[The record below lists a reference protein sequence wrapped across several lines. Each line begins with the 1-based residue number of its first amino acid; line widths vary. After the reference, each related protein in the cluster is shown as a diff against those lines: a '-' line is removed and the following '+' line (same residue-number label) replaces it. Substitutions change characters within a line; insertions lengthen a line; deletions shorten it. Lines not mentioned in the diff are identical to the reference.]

1 MTMVLISLTSH
12 SRSNVVS
19 PPHSPERQEETEKM
33 KLEKWEELEN
43 AQSAP
48 LAAGMTDLKGSDI
61 PGSSAA
67 SSSETP
73 G

>member
-1 MTMVLISLTSH
+1 
-12 SRSNVVS
+12 
-19 PPHSPERQEETEKM
+19 M
-33 KLEKWEELEN
+33 KLEKWEELES

-67 SSSETP
+67 RPP
-73 G
+73 GDKWRQSNACLGDTTNCHPKGSVKGNEVCKAE